1 VLGHAAS
8 ADAFHIAQ
16 PEAGGVGPARAMRW
30 ALADAGVTPEAVA
43 YVNAHG
49 SATVQND
56 IAETAAI
63 KRVFGD
69 HAYRLVVNST
79 KSMIG
84 HCFGAAGALEGL
96 ATVMSVCT
104 DQVHPTINL
113 ERGDPACD
121 LDYVPNKARSLPV
134 DVAISNS
141 FGLGG
146 QNACVV
152 LGKYRPDAERV

>member
-1 VLGHAAS
+1 LGQAAS
-8 ADAFHIAQ
+8 ADAHHIAQ
-16 PEAGGVGPARAMRW
+16 PDANGLGPARAMRW
-30 ALADAGVTPEAVA
+30 ALEDARIAPETID

-63 KRVFGD
+63 KRVFGT
-69 HAYRLVVNST
+69 HAHRLAINST

-84 HCFGAAGALEGL
+84 HCFGAAGALEML
-96 ATVMSVCT
+96 ATVMAVTNDSI
-104 DQVHPTINL
+104 HPTINL
-113 ERGDPACD
+113 DTPDPACD
-121 LDYVPNKARSLPV
+121 LDYVPNVARATRV
-134 DVAISNS
+134 DRAMCNS

-152 LGKYRPDAERV
+152 VAKYPLERKP